1 MESNCTSLPKL
12 RRKIQ
17 TNKEVLCKGC
27 IFLKGNDTCEIAPSV
42 YLLDKRFDCSI
53 YNPIT
58 TSVTNFIFIKE
69 EK

>member
-1 MESNCTSLPKL
+1 MEKKSTSLPKL

-17 TNKEVLCKGC
+17 TDKEVLCKGC
-27 IFLKGNDTCEIAPSV
+27 IFLKENNTCEIAPSV

-53 YNPIT
+53 YNPVT
-58 TSVTNFIFIKE
+58 DSVTNFIFVKE